1 MITKVI
7 RQCCIAVSVAACAG
21 VALAGPDRVVVTGLF
36 RDRAVL
42 DVDGA
47 VRMLR
52 IGESSPEG
60 VKLVSADSRAA
71 VVEIDGTQRQLTL
84 GDHIQGTF
92 SAPDAGASI
101 TIAPD
106 AQGMYLVPGSVNGFH
121 VQFVVDTGAT
131 RVSMNRDVAKR
142 LGINFKLD
150 GLPSRASTAAGIVPI
165 WLVELDR
172 VRIGDIELRDV
183 QASVHDAD
191 YPVQVLLGNSF
202 LTRVHLER
210 EGRLLRLT
218 KP

>member
-1 MITKVI
+1 MIAKVI
-7 RQCCIAVSVAACAG
+7 RQCCIAVGVAICAG
-21 VALAGPDRVVVTGLF
+21 ESLAAPDRVVVTGLF

-71 VVEIDGTQRQLTL
+71 VVEIDGARRQLVL
-84 GDHIQGTF
+84 GEHIQGNF
-92 SAPDAGASI
+92 PAPAAGASI

-106 AQGMYLVPGSVNGFH
+106 AQGMYLVPGSVNGFQ

-131 RVSMNRDVAKR
+131 LVSMNRDVAR
-142 LGINFKLD
+142 RVGINYKLD
-150 GLPSRASTAAGIVPI
+150 GRPSRASTAAGIVPI
-165 WLVELDR
+165 WLVELER

-191 YPVQVLLGNSF
+191 YPTQVLLGNSF
-202 LTRVHLER
+202 LARLHLER
-210 EGRLLRLT
+210 DGRLLRLT